1 MGQVIFNEKFA
12 MLKPTRESDYKLN
25 FLNPNKS
32 DYRKKR
38 TELFYPDYSIPCVS
52 RNTKT
57 EYTVEYRN
65 KFNEKD
71 K

>member
-1 MGQVIFNEKFA
+1 
-12 MLKPTRESDYKLN
+12 MLKTTRVSFYLLN
-25 FLNPNKS
+25 FLNPLKS
-32 DYRKKR
+32 DFRNKR
-38 TELFYPDYSIPCVS
+38 TELFYPDYSVPCVS